1 MIFFIQRHSIPML
14 EDLVVLVNE
23 QDEEIGTMP
32 KLEAHQKGLLHR
44 AFSVLIYN
52 SKKEML
58 IHQRAMGKYHSEGLW
73 TNACCSHPKPEETV
87 VEAAHRR
94 LQEELG
100 FDCELN
106 NEFDFI
112 YQTPLENQ
120 LFEHEYDHVLSG
132 IYDGIFEPNPAEV
145 MDYRWVSVAELKQE
159 IFLKPD
165 AFTFWFKLI
174 MEKC

>member
-1 MIFFIQRHSIPML
+1 ML

-112 YQTPLENQ
+112 YKTPLENQ
-120 LFEHEYDHVLSG
+120 LFEHEYDHVFSG
-132 IYDGIFEPNPAEV
+132 IYDGHFEPNPEEI
-145 MDYRWVSVAELKQE
+145 MDYRWVSIADLKQE
-159 IFLKPD
+159 ISLKPAD
-165 AFTFWFKLI
+165 FTFWFKLI